1 VKSAAAIAK
10 RTKHVSTD
18 HQRDFEIVK
27 TINMDVELILSIVL
41 AGATVFY
48 TIINLMMWFESR
60 ATRRQKNTPLI
71 IAFLKV
77 TEDHNTLSV
86 HLKNVGEG
94 YAKDVTIK
102 VLKDYNLFKNNNRL
116 LSGCF
121 AFKNGV
127 NIFPSGYE
135 LKYYLDTM
143 GKIDY
148 THEDSC
154 IELRID
160 YKDMKGKKYINNLFK
175 LPFNQ
180 VADYYSN
187 PPESYMGQIPYYLN
201 EINKTIKSVKNQ

>member
-1 VKSAAAIAK
+1 
-10 RTKHVSTD
+10 
-18 HQRDFEIVK
+18 
-27 TINMDVELILSIVL
+27 MDVELILSIVL

-60 ATRRQKNTPLI
+60 ATRRQKNTPMI

-102 VLKDYNLFKNNNRL
+102 VLKDYNQFKKDNL
-116 LSGCF
+116 PLSSCF

-135 LKYYLDTM
+135 LKYYLDSM
-143 GKIDY
+143 GDIDY
-148 THEDSC
+148 ALDDSC
-154 IELRID
+154 IELQID
-160 YKDMKGKKYINNLFK
+160 YKDLRGRKYSNNMFR

-180 VADYYSN
+180 VAGNYSV
-187 PPESYMGQIPYYLN
+187 PPENYMGQIPYYL
-201 EINKTIKSVKNQ
+201 EKIDETIKFVKNK